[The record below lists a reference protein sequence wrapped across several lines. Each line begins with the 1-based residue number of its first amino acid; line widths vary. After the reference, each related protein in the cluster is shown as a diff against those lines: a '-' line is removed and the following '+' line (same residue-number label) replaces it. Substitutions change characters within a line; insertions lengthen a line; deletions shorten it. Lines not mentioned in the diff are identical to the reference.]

1 MDFDGVSAERLR
13 ETIVTGIEHVAHE
26 PRAESL
32 GRVLERTYV
41 HAAPTQEAA
50 AQVLD
55 LPFSTY
61 RRHLA
66 RALQRLADL
75 LWAVEIGEVRLQ
87 VGQQVSNEWSG
98 R

>member
-1 MDFDGVSAERLR
+1 MATIEGAIGV
-13 ETIVTGIEHVAHE
+13 
-26 PRAESL
+26 RAGQPQDAPL
-32 GRVLERTYV
+32 ARVLDRTYR
-41 HAAPTQEAA
+41 HGTLTQEAA
-50 AQVLD
+50 AEVLD

>member
-1 MDFDGVSAERLR
+1 MAR
-13 ETIVTGIEHVAHE
+13 E
-26 PRAESL
+26 PRGESS
-32 GRVLERTYV
+32 GRVLDRTYV

-50 AQVLD
+50 AAVLD

-66 RALQRLADL
+66 RAHERLTDL
-75 LWAVEIGEVRLQ
+75 LWAVEIGEVRLPS
-87 VGQQVSNEWSG
+87 GQQVSNEWSG